1 RLPKE
6 QHIQFRY
13 LLDEVEWENDPQAD
27 AYVPNGFGSDNSV
40 VCTVE

>member
-1 RLPKE
+1 
-6 QHIQFRY
+6 
-13 LLDEVEWENDPQAD
+13 ENDPQAD

>member
-1 RLPKE
+1 
-6 QHIQFRY
+6 
-13 LLDEVEWENDPQAD
+13 WENDPQAD

>member
-1 RLPKE
+1 
-6 QHIQFRY
+6 
-13 LLDEVEWENDPQAD
+13 AD

>member
-1 RLPKE
+1 
-6 QHIQFRY
+6 
-13 LLDEVEWENDPQAD
+13 PQAD